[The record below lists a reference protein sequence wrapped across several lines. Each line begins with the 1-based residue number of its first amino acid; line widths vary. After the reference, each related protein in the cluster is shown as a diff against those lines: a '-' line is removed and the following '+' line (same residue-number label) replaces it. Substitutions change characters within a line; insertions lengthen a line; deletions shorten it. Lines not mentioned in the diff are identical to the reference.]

1 MRSIIGPRWVTWK
14 LAFLRIAQKTFHRR
28 LYNALGVWII
38 FCKLEV
44 CKMHGGCSFRV
55 SGKSRCS
62 MFVAYSTC
70 FGLVRCVEKFI
81 LNGAQEN
88 WIFQE
93 LRRKPQIVDLKCFW
107 CSQHFW
113 MFSLVRCGANFF
125 YLGRRKTLFLKSS
138 AEVLKRSAL

>member
-1 MRSIIGPRWVTWK
+1 MPSIIGPRWVTWK

-44 CKMHGGCSFRV
+44 YNAWRLLFLGLWKKPMFGVCSIFYMFWA
-55 SGKSRCS
+55 CS
-62 MFVAYSTC
+62 MR
-70 FGLVRCVEKFI
+70 GKII
-81 LNGAQEN
+81 LNGAHEN

-107 CSQHFW
+107 GSQHFW
-113 MFSLVRCGANFF
+113 MFSLVRCRANFF
-125 YLGRRKTLFLKSS
+125 YLGRRKTLFLNSS
-138 AEVLKRSAL
+138 PEIFKRSAL